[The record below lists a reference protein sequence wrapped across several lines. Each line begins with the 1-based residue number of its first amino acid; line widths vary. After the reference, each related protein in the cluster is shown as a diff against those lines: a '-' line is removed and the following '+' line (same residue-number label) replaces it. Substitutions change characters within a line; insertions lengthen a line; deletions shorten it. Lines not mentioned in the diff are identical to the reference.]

1 MDHLLFSNML
11 YYFSV
16 GHVDPTALKSLGQGV
31 TKELQDDHEETK
43 RGTMSFKCPFVPLQ
57 PTATSYV
64 ICSRGN
70 IDTRNQLESYENE
83 RR

>member
-16 GHVDPTALKSLGQGV
+16 GHVDPTALKSLGQGD
-31 TKELQDDHEETK
+31 TKELHDDHEETK
-43 RGTMSFKCPFVPLQ
+43 RNNEFQVSFCPITTNSDIVCYMLK
-57 PTATSYV
+57 
-64 ICSRGN
+64 GKH
-70 IDTRNQLESYENE
+70 DTRNHYESCENE